1 MAVARRMEM
10 ERETLLEEIAISGA
24 VAVDRKRFILLGG
37 GRNMSRAVT
46 EAWLESW
53 RDYAADEK
61 ASLQFMETKLGLVLL
76 WDKSGV
82 ERGPKDLAS
91 L

>member
-1 MAVARRMEM
+1 MAVARRLEM
-10 ERETLLEEIAISGA
+10 ERETLLEEIAVSGA
-24 VAVDRKRFILLGG
+24 VAIDRKKFIFLGG

-53 RDYAADEK
+53 REYVVDEK
-61 ASLQFMETKLGLVLL
+61 ATLQFLETRLGLVLL

-82 ERGPKDLAS
+82 ERGPKDLAA

>member
-37 GRNMSRAVT
+37 GRNMSRAVISPGRCGCT
-46 EAWLESW
+46 
-53 RDYAADEK
+53 
-61 ASLQFMETKLGLVLL
+61 
-76 WDKSGV
+76 
-82 ERGPKDLAS
+82 
-91 L
+91 